1 MGGISSDNV
10 HGLVLA
16 ISSSVFI
23 GSSFIIKKKGL
34 KKAGVSGIRAGL
46 VSLCLF
52 FLMFLTLPRCVSIK
66 FFVFRLMTIV
76 ELFLLNGILVD
87 VRIMTGI
94 EIHKNVGFS
103 P

>member
-46 VSLCLF
+46 LSLCLF
-52 FLMFLTLPRCVSIK
+52 SLC
-66 FFVFRLMTIV
+66 FFPYHVAFALN
-76 ELFLLNGILVD
+76 LLCSG
-87 VRIMTGI
+87 
-94 EIHKNVGFS
+94 
-103 P
+103 